1 MLDNLGFLKGRKISY
16 KEYDQ
21 PLSKADSYLGKC
33 LWNEMS
39 DSVILRRS

>member
-1 MLDNLGFLKGRKISY
+1 MLGNLGFLKGRKSSY

-21 PLSKADSYLGKC
+21 RLSKEDSYLGKC

-39 DSVILRRS
+39 DLVILSRS

>member
-1 MLDNLGFLKGRKISY
+1 MLGNLGFKGENDLY

-39 DSVILRRS
+39 DSVILSRS